1 MPVHSDLVGAMS
13 PLIGIGGDQPPPP
26 PRFQRPLVVVVNKH
40 EPSAQIFL
48 PVSPVCS
55 SRGYTYNALLLT
67 FMLYKLGIQWKVL
80 HKLRRLKIGD
90 FLSLPSNPLVVFYN
104 INGTYSVSCLW
115 GAQSPIPKR
124 RCSFWLAL
132 SVMREIWSVGDK
144 RKVSYLNNINI
155 KYLYPFDKQNYQWK
169 SCKFYN
175 TNAKLFN
182 FD

>member
-1 MPVHSDLVGAMS
+1 MKYGVTYLPKSVGDITL
-13 PLIGIGGDQPPPP
+13 PH
-26 PRFQRPLVVVVNKH
+26 RFRRPLVAVVNKH

-55 SRGYTYNALLLT
+55 SRGYTYNALLHTNIYALH
-67 FMLYKLGIQWKVL
+67 KLGIQWRVL

-155 KYLYPFDKQNYQWK
+155 KYLYPFDKQTYQWK
-169 SCKFYN
+169 SCKYYN
-175 TNAKLFN
+175 TNAKWFN
-182 FD
+182 FA